1 MPLGARDG
9 GSPSWRSTHCTAP
22 YAASPCPPSA
32 TLARAR
38 TNFSLIQNESEND
51 KCLLPAGA
59 YPMPMGLDPA
69 IFAAAVPVQMAG
81 SIPAMTC
88 VGSVPYVNI

>member
-22 YAASPCPPSA
+22 YAASPYPPSA

-38 TNFSLIQNESEND
+38 TNFSPIQNESEND

-59 YPMPMGLDPA
+59 YPDAYGACPGHPRQHRWCDGGPGRA
-69 IFAAAVPVQMAG
+69 RP
-81 SIPAMTC
+81 
-88 VGSVPYVNI
+88 